1 MFNKLGFRVSFRGS
15 SFRIATRSIW
25 IIIFYIIFQ
34 RLQISKFTNICMQ
47 ENIFFDIAELNWKM
61 NRTRMGKEKE
71 KEGTIRKDITGR

>member
-1 MFNKLGFRVSFRGS
+1 MFTN
-15 SFRIATRSIW
+15 
-25 IIIFYIIFQ
+25 FYIHEY
-34 RLQISKFTNICMQ
+34 LYCLQ